1 DSPGRRWVV
10 GPKGCHFGL
19 PKSCVRPR
27 LPWISEIKEHFSQ
40 FGHIRRCLLPFDKET
55 GFHRGFCWVGFS
67 SEEELQNALQHESHL
82 IDGVKLYVQRQQ
94 YRKAFSNP
102 PKKDQGDY

>member
-1 DSPGRRWVV
+1 AATPPLDKPLALISKVGRWM
-10 GPKGCHFGL
+10 PPTPIL
-19 PKSCVRPR
+19 TPPEQ
-27 LPWISEIKEHFSQ
+27 PQSEIKEHFSQ

-82 IDGVKLYVQRQQ
+82 IDGVKFL
-94 YRKAFSNP
+94 KSHGNKTLP
-102 PKKDQGDY
+102 GWLHLP